1 MSKCK
6 HPEGCEKQAKAGGFC
21 VAHGGTKTKKKRKR
35 HDVDN
40 DDSYKVQ
47 DGEEEEEE
55 EEVEGRVDG
64 FEDVQDEARAVA
76 VAAIGHVAA
85 KKRDVPR
92 VGKAG
97 KCSRSDG
104 DIDTNGAH
112 INNIDS
118 GDGPGPGDAEAEQQ
132 QQQKQPPT
140 MIYHDGSW
148 FDFTSL

>member
-1 MSKCK
+1 MGSGKCK
-6 HPEGCEKQAKAGGFC
+6 HPEGCEKWAQTGGFC
-21 VAHGGTKTKKKRKR
+21 IAHGGTQLKRKRKR

-40 DDSYKVQ
+40 DDSDKDQ

-55 EEVEGRVDG
+55 EEEGRVDG

-92 VGKAG
+92 GGKAG
-97 KCSRSDG
+97 KRTRSDG

-132 QQQKQPPT
+132 QQLLLLLLLLQAAASPQR
-140 MIYHDGSW
+140 
-148 FDFTSL
+148 